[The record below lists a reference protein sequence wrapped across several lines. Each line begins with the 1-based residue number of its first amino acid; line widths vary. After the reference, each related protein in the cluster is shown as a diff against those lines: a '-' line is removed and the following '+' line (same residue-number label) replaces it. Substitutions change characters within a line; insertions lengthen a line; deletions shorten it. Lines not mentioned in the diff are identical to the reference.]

1 MSSRERSPWCVRKLG
16 KADGISMME
25 IEWPSGTTQ
34 KFGAMPAN
42 QAIEIS
48 EGENIFRKRE
58 YKPIA
63 LPKP

>member
-1 MSSRERSPWCVRKLG
+1 
-16 KADGISMME
+16 MME